1 MHHGALDLRLES
13 ITMLTALHRQ
23 SPVSSILR
31 SNSVVL
37 HQIPN
42 HLLCVTQLQYLAVTI
57 FNLSSHIIPLSHHC
71 HRCIVT

>member
-42 HLLCVTQLQYLAVTI
+42 HLLCVTQLQYFAVTI
-57 FNLSSHIIPLSHHC
+57 ILSSHIIPLSHHC
-71 HRCIVT
+71 HCCTVT